1 MVLGELGSKISEA
14 WRKVSSSKQ
23 VDETVLNEM
32 LQEMTTALLSADVDV
47 DLTNKFRDSV
57 RGKVNLEN
65 LAAGLNKRKVIQKVK
80 IQKQR
85 RTTENRALCWIIFFY
100 FFSD

>member
-14 WRKVSSSKQ
+14 WRKVSSSRQ

-47 DLTNKFRDSV
+47 DLTNKFRESV
-57 RGKVNLEN
+57 RSKVNLEN
-65 LAAGLNKRKVIQKVK
+65 LAAGLNKRKVIQKV
-80 IQKQR
+80 QNA
-85 RTTENRALCWIIFFY
+85 TTNVPFAFC
-100 FFSD
+100 